1 MLRMLRQDPD
11 NPVLHHSLYLD
22 YEAKGPMAKLHVFP
36 THTSGLHAVG
46 MALLSLSKLNATM
59 AVR

>member
-1 MLRMLRQDPD
+1 
-11 NPVLHHSLYLD
+11 
-22 YEAKGPMAKLHVFP
+22 MAKLHAFP

>member
-1 MLRMLRQDPD
+1 MIRITPCFTTACILTTKRR
-11 NPVLHHSLYLD
+11 V
-22 YEAKGPMAKLHVFP
+22 PMAKLHVFP